1 MAQALYVALAVFI
14 GKAEYFIGTPMTGRP
29 IFLGALVGLLFGDL
43 STGIIIGFQLELVF
57 MGTIM
62 IGAATPPDMVVG
74 SVLGTAFA
82 LSANTGV
89 DTAIAIAMPTAL
101 LSAFVVNLFYGVITP
116 LLAKFAD
123 RYAEKGEYKGI
134 EGVFLGTGF
143 LFDITFGVIAFV
155 AYYLGN
161 DVMTS
166 VVNAIPDWLSNG
178 LTIAAGILPALGF
191 AQLMS
196 MILSKK
202 LVVFLMLGFF
212 LTAFLNVSAIGVVIV
227 ALSIV
232 GVLLI
237 SGEFKTKEDDY
248 DTSGEDD
255 ISDF

>member
-1 MAQALYVALAVFI
+1 MVQALYVALAVFI
-14 GKAEYFIGTPMTGRP
+14 GKAEFFIGTAMTGRP

-43 STGIIIGFQLELVF
+43 TTGVIIGFQLELVF
-57 MGTIM
+57 MGSVM
-62 IGAATPPDMVVG
+62 IGAAVPPDMIVG

-89 DTAIAIAMPTAL
+89 DTAVAIAMPTAL
-101 LSAFVVNLFYGVITP
+101 LSAFVVNLFYGVINP
-116 LLAKFAD
+116 LIAKFVD
-123 RYAEKGEYKGI
+123 KYAKNGKYKGV
-134 EGVFLGTGF
+134 ERTFLGTGF
-143 LFDITFGVIAFV
+143 MNYIAFAIIAFL

-161 DVMTS
+161 DVMSS
-166 VVNAIPDWLSNG
+166 VVNSIPDWLSNG

-202 LVVFLMLGFF
+202 IVVFLMLGFF
-212 LTAFLNVSAIGVVIV
+212 LTAFLEISAIGVLIV

-232 GVLLI
+232 GTLLI
-237 SGEFKTKEDDY
+237 SDEFKNKKDDI
-248 DTSGEDD
+248 SEGDD

>member
-1 MAQALYVALAVFI
+1 
-14 GKAEYFIGTPMTGRP
+14 
-29 IFLGALVGLLFGDL
+29 
-43 STGIIIGFQLELVF
+43 
-57 MGTIM
+57 
-62 IGAATPPDMVVG
+62 
-74 SVLGTAFA
+74 
-82 LSANTGV
+82 
-89 DTAIAIAMPTAL
+89 
-101 LSAFVVNLFYGVITP
+101 
-116 LLAKFAD
+116 
-123 RYAEKGEYKGI
+123 
-134 EGVFLGTGF
+134 
-143 LFDITFGVIAFV
+143 ITFGVIAFV